1 MAGGPAA
8 WDGASLRLPRA
19 GTADQEGGNTVS
31 VGVPEDPAAGAPD
44 PAAGATIARLRAE
57 LVARDAIIATLEARI
72 SRLDAHVLELEARLR
87 ANSSNSSKPPSA
99 DGLAKGPPKPNRAA
113 RRAAARRKPGGQ
125 PGAPGA
131 HLAQVEHPDVVVVH
145 APDRCQRCGGEL
157 ADAGV
162 VGVEARQVHDL
173 PRLGLL
179 VTEHRAERRRCG
191 CGTVTAARFPD
202 GVYAPACYGPGV
214 RAAVCYLHG
223 QQHLPVQRTAQ
234 ALADLVGAEVA
245 SGTVAAILAECAE
258 GLDGFIDAVRSQ
270 LAAAPVA
277 HFDET
282 GARVAGRLHWLHS
295 ASTDRLSLFTVHPRR
310 GRQAMDAAGV
320 LPGFGGV
327 AVHDGWSSYGRYQ
340 QATHARCNAHHLREL
355 AGVAALP
362 ASGPGPP
369 AWRRCWWRP
378 SGRSGGPWPLVPTSW
393 TPGGWTTT
401 APATRRSSLRAGGPT
416 RRRPPPAPPATA
428 PAAGAAPRPPTCW
441 PAWTT
446 TARRC
451 CALPPTWGCRSTTTR
466 PSGTSAW
473 PSCSRRSAGAGAP
486 WLARSAS
493 AACAATWRPPAS
505 SRSGCLLRCGGCSRA
520 TPGCRPP
527 PTRNRPAPDGAC

>member
-1 MAGGPAA
+1 MP
-8 WDGASLRLPRA
+8 D
-19 GTADQEGGNTVS
+19 
-31 VGVPEDPAAGAPD
+31 DPAAGAPD
-44 PAAGATIARLRAE
+44 PAAAATIARLRAE
-57 LVARDAIIATLEARI
+57 IVARDAIIATLEARI
-72 SRLDAHVLELEARLR
+72 SQLDAQVVELEARLR

-145 APDRCQRCGGEL
+145 TPKRCQRCGGEL

-173 PRLGLL
+173 PQLGLL

-191 CGTVTAARFPD
+191 CGTVTAAAFPD
-202 GVYAPACYGPGV
+202 GVRAPACYGPGV

-245 SGTVAAILAECAE
+245 AGTVAAILAECAD

-295 ASTDRLSLFTVHPRR
+295 ASTDRLSLFTVHPKR

-327 AVHDGWSSYGRYQ
+327 AVHDGWSSYAHYQ

-362 ASGPGPP
+362 GQR
-369 AWRRCWWRP
+369 AWAT
-378 SGRSGGPWPLVPTSW
+378 GMAALLVEAKW
-393 TPGGWTTT
+393 
-401 APATRRSSLRAGGPT
+401 AVQRAM
-416 RRRPPPAPPATA
+416 
-428 PAAGAAPRPPTCW
+428 AAGAAPRPLACW
-441 PAWTT
+441 PAWTI

-451 CALPPTWGCRSTTTR
+451 CALPPTSGCRLTTTR

-473 PSCSRRSAGAGAP
+473 PSCSRRSAAAGAP

-493 AACAATWRPPAS
+493 AASAATWPPPAS
-505 SRSGCLLRCGGCSRA
+505 SRSGCLLRCAGCSRA
-520 TPGCRPP
+520 TPGYRPP
-527 PTRNRPAPDGAC
+527 PTRNTPAPDGAC

>member
-1 MAGGPAA
+1 MP
-8 WDGASLRLPRA
+8 D
-19 GTADQEGGNTVS
+19 
-31 VGVPEDPAAGAPD
+31 DPAAGAPD
-44 PAAGATIARLRAE
+44 PAAAATIARLRAE
-57 LVARDAIIATLEARI
+57 IVARDAIIATLEARI
-72 SRLDAHVLELEARLR
+72 SRLDAHVVELEARLR

-99 DGLAKGPPKPNRAA
+99 DGLAKGPPKPNLGA
-113 RRAAARRKPGGQ
+113 RQAAAARRKPGGQ

-131 HLAQVEHPDVVVVH
+131 YLAQVEHPDVVVVH
-145 APDRCQRCGGEL
+145 TPQRCQRCGGEL
-157 ADAGV
+157 ADAPV

-202 GVYAPACYGPGV
+202 GVRAPACYGPGV

-258 GLDGFIDAVRSQ
+258 GLGGFIDAVRSQ

-295 ASTDRLSLFTVHPRR
+295 ASTDRLSLFTIHPRR

-327 AVHDGWSSYGRYQ
+327 AVHDGWSSYAHYQ

-362 ASGPGPP
+362 GQR
-369 AWRRCWWRP
+369 AWAT
-378 SGRSGGPWPLVPTSW
+378 GMAALLVEAKW
-393 TPGGWTTT
+393 
-401 APATRRSSLRAGGPT
+401 AVQRAV
-416 RRRPPPAPPATA
+416 
-428 PAAGAAPRPPTCW
+428 AAGADQLDPRRLDHYHARYQAIIAEGW
-441 PAWTT
+441 RANPAARTSGDRAGRQRRSKAANLLARLDDHREQVLRFATDLRVPFDNNQAERDIRMAKLQQKISGGWRTLPGAQRFCRLRSYVA
-446 TARRC
+446 TARKQQVGVLP
-451 CALPPTWGCRSTTTR
+451 AL
-466 PSGTSAW
+466 
-473 PSCSRRSAGAGAP
+473 RRVFEGDP
-486 WLARSAS
+486 WLP
-493 AACAATWRPPAS
+493 AAADP
-505 SRSGCLLRCGGCSRA
+505 
-520 TPGCRPP
+520 
-527 PTRNRPAPDGAC
+527 